1 MHILIDAHLA
11 VKEIDGVTRYLIGL
25 LTELP
30 SIDRSIIYTA
40 LSLPDE
46 KSGLPKSIFAQPN
59 VRQMVV
65 HLWGPTPKQHFMLP
79 RLVRELKAD
88 LYHHPQFDLPRGMR
102 VPTVATVHDLTYVF
116 HPEFFATGNQLK
128 RFYIKQSL
136 KYTVRQAD
144 RIIAVSENTAKDLKQ
159 LYGFDHNRLRVIHN
173 GVTLPDSN
181 QNKNGYRPTSFSG
194 DYILFVGTRRPHKNI
209 CGLIEAL
216 AILRRKKNCNL
227 SLMVAGKPYGNFKEP
242 EALAEKLGLKPYVH
256 FLDFVPD
263 DQLPALYHRA
273 KAVVLPSF
281 YEGFGFPVLEAMA
294 YGKPVI
300 ASSVSSLPEVVGDS
314 GLLVD
319 PHNAEDIAKKIEKVV
334 TNNGLAEQLSQK
346 ARRRAEL
353 FSWQKMAEST
363 LQVYLEAIKNA
374 SEKN

>member
-30 SIDRSIIYTA
+30 PIDRSIKYTV

-79 RLVRELKAD
+79 RLVRDLKAD

-116 HPEFFATGNQLK
+116 HPEFFATASRLK

-159 LYGFDHNRLRVIHN
+159 LYDFDESRLRVIHN

-181 QNKNGYRPTSFSG
+181 QNRNGYRSTNFSG

-216 AILRRKKNCNL
+216 AILRRQKNCNL
-227 SLMVAGKPYGNFKEP
+227 SLVVAGKPYVNFRDP
-242 EALAEKLGLKPYVH
+242 EATAEKLGLKPYVH

-263 DQLPALYHRA
+263 DQLPSLYHRA

-300 ASSVSSLPEVVGDS
+300 ASTVSSLPEVVGDS

-319 PHNAEDIAKKIEKVV
+319 PHSAEEIAEKIEIVV

-353 FSWQKMAEST
+353 FSWQKMSEST
-363 LQVYLEAIKNA
+363 LQVYLEAINNA
-374 SEKN
+374 SEKD